1 MKKRTQDKHS
11 AKREYKRNGGLRMG
25 SLGTL
30 LAVMIVFGGMILL
43 EIRLSRK
50 KNKWLG
56 LIMPGIVFILASIC
70 VVGLIRYDIL
80 YKNSTN
86 NEQSVNNLA
95 EDNQEDSQDT
105 YVKNEKKYVK
115 SSGDY
120 IILSIFYLLIANI
133 PNYFL
138 IAVYLSTRENMG
150 YRKRTAL
157 EQRLYK
163 KDLRG
168 R

>member
-1 MKKRTQDKHS
+1 
-11 AKREYKRNGGLRMG
+11 MG
-25 SLGTL
+25 SPVIL
-30 LAVMIVFGGMILL
+30 LAVMIVFGGMVLL

-80 YKNSTN
+80 YKNKTN
-86 NEQSVNNLA
+86 NEQSVNNLT

-105 YVKNEKKYVK
+105 YVMKEKKYVK
-115 SSGDY
+115 DSGDY
-120 IILSIFYLLIANI
+120 IILSIFYLLMANI
-133 PNYFL
+133 PNYVL
-138 IAVYLSTRENMG
+138 IAVYFSTRENMG
-150 YRKRTAL
+150 YRKRSAI
-157 EQRLYK
+157 EQKLYK